1 MKWNIELS
9 VSNDRNRMKRI
20 WIWRVL
26 FALFAVILLCVVILF
41 LFYQC
46 GLHSLKKQ
54 AVTSEMWETDEGKN
68 KRVLDELVSYQ
79 GKEYRRNEDVY
90 VILCMGLDTENDM
103 VAVGTEMGTGA
114 QSDANFLVVVD
125 EKKKKMSIIA
135 IPRDT
140 MTEIET
146 FYADGEPVGLI
157 TDHLALQYAYGDGGT
172 RSCELMECA
181 VSQLFYALPI
191 DAYVAFSLNSI
202 EALNGMVGG
211 VTVEIQE
218 DFDGLKAGETV
229 TLSNEQ
235 AYRYIRWRDC
245 EEAYSAQG
253 RLERQKQ
260 YLRAFIEK
268 TVAYTRQ
275 DITKP
280 FAMYDAVSDS
290 ILMNLSDTQILS
302 LILLGIRCDFGE
314 DSFYVVPGEQRM
326 GSYYEEYYVD
336 EQKFYEMLLEI
347 FYVRDMR

>member
-1 MKWNIELS
+1 MKRSTELS
-9 VSNDRNRMKRI
+9 VSGDRHCMKRK
-20 WIWRVL
+20 WIWRVVL
-26 FALFAVILLCVVILF
+26 ALLAFVLLCVVMLF
-41 LFYQC
+41 LLYQC

-54 AVTSEMWETDEGKN
+54 AVTSEAWESDEGKS
-68 KRVLDELVSYQ
+68 KRVLDDVVSYQ

-103 VAVGTEMGTGA
+103 VAAGNEMGTGA
-114 QSDANFLVVVD
+114 QSDANFLVIAD
-125 EKKKKMSIIA
+125 EKKKKLSIIA

-146 FYADGEPVGLI
+146 FYADGEPLGLI
-157 TDHLALQYAYGDGGT
+157 TDHLTLQYAYGDGGT

-181 VSQLFYALPI
+181 VSQLFYNLPI
-191 DAYVAFSLNSI
+191 DAYVTFSLNSI

-218 DFDGLKAGETV
+218 DFDGLNAGETV

-260 YLRAFIEK
+260 YLTAFVEK
-268 TVAYTRQ
+268 AVAYTKQ

-290 ILMNLSDTQILS
+290 ILMNLSDAQILS
-302 LILLGIRCDFGE
+302 LILLGVQCDFGE

-336 EQKFYEMLLEI
+336 EQKLYEMLLEI
-347 FYVRDMR
+347 FYVEI